1 MDCISC
7 IYGLYFL
14 YFWTI
19 FLVFLD
25 YISSIFGLY
34 FLYFWIVFFN
44 FADTQHAVAHGVL
57 ADSPPHPHPNLE
69 RQTWLYGVC
78 ISFFNNNNV
87 IKCMGFVFNLSTI
100 IMLMYGVC
108 IFFVNNLDVNV
119 RGLYYF
125 FNNLKIFNNCAKKG
139 FE

>member
-1 MDCISC
+1 MIFQSVQSDPIRHPIRDLKVSLLTSDFCIVPLGLFLVFLDCISR

-14 YFWTI
+14 Y
-19 FLVFLD
+19 L
-25 YISSIFGLY
+25 
-34 FLYFWIVFFN
+34 WIVSLTC
-44 FADTQHAVAHGVL
+44 ADVQHAVAHGVL

-100 IMLMYGVC
+100 IML
-108 IFFVNNLDVNV
+108 LNV
-119 RGLYYF
+119 WGLYLVCQQF
-125 FNNLKIFNNCAKKG
+125 
-139 FE
+139 